1 MFRGPQILTWSCPF
15 RSLLSLRESHFA
27 ACCENTGWQGAR
39 AAKERRHEVGS
50 LSSTETLSCSTQLP
64 LFTLDCNNQELKDAS
79 VQNLS
84 KAISSSCHPHPS
96 QVSAAAK
103 ARQAVSIYR
112 DCLIN
117 TTCFQ
122 PWRRS
127 RDFGQTPLSFTNK
140 PQRTVLQSHS
150 HDKEH
155 FVRPFSLSSH
165 QPWILNHLHW
175 KARPSGI
182 SFHQTRAAYHS
193 VPNVAGAWRSCL
205 TPENENRCRQNL
217 GPNLKLY
224 EADGGRKGVS
234 PSQGKRQAKWAS
246 VLVSLCSVEGEPA
259 FLFTLRS
266 STLKGR
272 HKGDVR

>member
-1 MFRGPQILTWSCPF
+1 MIDGC
-15 RSLLSLRESHFA
+15 
-27 ACCENTGWQGAR
+27 
-39 AAKERRHEVGS
+39 KEGS
-50 LSSTETLSCSTQLP
+50 SSSTETLSCSTQLP
-64 LFTLDCNNQELKDAS
+64 LLSLDCDKHELRETS
-79 VQNLS
+79 FQNLS
-84 KAISSSCHPHPS
+84 KAISSSHHHHHHHLS

-103 ARQAVSIYR
+103 ARQAVNIYW

-122 PWRRS
+122 PWRRPT
-127 RDFGQTPLSFTNK
+127 DFRHTSLSLTNK
-140 PQRTVLQSHS
+140 PQHNLLQSHS
-150 HDKEH
+150 YHRENI
-155 FVRPFSLSSH
+155 VRPFSLSAH
-165 QPWILNHLHW
+165 QPWVFKHAHH
-175 KARPSGI
+175 KPQPSSV
-182 SFHQTRAAYHS
+182 SFHQTRAAYYS
-193 VPNVAGAWRSCL
+193 APRVAGAWRNCL

-224 EADGGRKGVS
+224 EADRGRKGAS
-234 PSQGKRQAKWAS
+234 QSQGKNQAKWAS